1 MSRIAIDAMGGDY
14 APRAIVEGAVWAA
27 QEYGVGLELVG
38 RQEDIQAEL
47 DRIKAAGCVYSDC
60 GTKGHKRRIKID
72 LDKID
77 YNNLLMLQKLLAW
90 VKLSGNLFVRKKIP
104 QLLHQSEQLQK
115 ADVKLLYQQVL
126 QVQLW
131 QQVYLV

>member
-47 DRIKAAGCVYSDC
+47 DRIKAAGCVYSIIEA
-60 GTKGHKRRIKID
+60 KLWKIF
-72 LDKID
+72 KSHTI
-77 YNNLLMLQKLLAW
+77 
-90 VKLSGNLFVRKKIP
+90 FV
-104 QLLHQSEQLQK
+104 
-115 ADVKLLYQQVL
+115 
-126 QVQLW
+126 
-131 QQVYLV
+131 LV